1 MYKKEKEMNFILN
14 LFKKNKKEYIGL
26 SSFKNQEDKKP
37 EIKKEAK
44 QQVEKTTLTGLL
56 RRSAN

>member
-1 MYKKEKEMNFILN
+1 MNFILN
-14 LFKKNKKEYIGL
+14 LFKKNKQEYIGL

-37 EIKKEAK
+37 EIRKEAK
-44 QQVEKTTLTGLL
+44 QPIEKTTLTGLL